1 MEKNL
6 TQAEMQT
13 KIEALAEKLYAAL
26 PPPTEKDSYE
36 LIGVGKLGMSI
47 AIELQNSLSALWKN
61 PIGLSIIVL
70 KLNKAAKTWTHTP
83 VEYDSKFHTKKILV
97 DGVLYTGKT
106 YKELLKIYPDANF
119 AVLYALK
126 ELANCYYAEMI
137 EKNLKINFPNKT
149 EEN

>member
-6 TQAEMQT
+6 TQAEMHT
-13 KIEALAEKLYAAL
+13 KIKALAAKLHAAL

-36 LIGVGKLGMSI
+36 LIGIGKLGMSI
-47 AIELQNSLSALWKN
+47 AIELQNFLSALWKN

-70 KLNKAAKTWTHTP
+70 RLNKAAKTWTHTS
-83 VEYDSKFHTKKILV
+83 VEYDPKFHTRKIIV
-97 DGVLYTGKT
+97 DGVSYTGKT
-106 YKELLKIYPDANF
+106 YRELLKLYPDSNF

-126 ELANCYYAEMI
+126 ELANCYAGEMI
-137 EKNLKINFPNKT
+137 ERNLKINFPNKT